1 MTAHRCHKH
10 RGNSWIYSPASMTT
24 PRPSLTPTIT
34 PDEIQTALQTDR
46 PEQLEDWVAN
56 STLQV
61 ELTRVAANAQW
72 LWERNEL
79 NPSRWASTL
88 RATGELRQHSISQAI
103 WMATRDDLYNENTF
117 DRDPDA
123 EPLSE
128 TQLRSGWFST

>member
-1 MTAHRCHKH
+1 
-10 RGNSWIYSPASMTT
+10 MTT
-24 PRPSLTPTIT
+24 PRPPLVPTIS
-34 PDEIQTALQTDR
+34 PDEIHTALATDR
-46 PEQLEDWVAN
+46 PDLVEEWIADATLPDQL
-56 STLQV
+56 S
-61 ELTRVAANAQW
+61 RIAANAQW
-72 LWERNEL
+72 NWERNEQ
-79 NPSRWASTL
+79 NPSAWASTL